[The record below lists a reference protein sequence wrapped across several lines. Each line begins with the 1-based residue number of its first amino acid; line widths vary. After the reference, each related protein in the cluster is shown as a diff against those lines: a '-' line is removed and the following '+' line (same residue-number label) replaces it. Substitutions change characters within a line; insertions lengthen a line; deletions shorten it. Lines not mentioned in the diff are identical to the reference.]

1 MKIPQEYVKKI
12 GTPQK
17 LFRTLIVDGVE
28 VLIRLQKPFEEKPD
42 DDDMAGFIMD
52 SEGVMRELSEVEG
65 DAWMEYG
72 TCIIVEAWSEASQS
86 IVTQG
91 IRKSETQSDE
101 EFAFGARYM
110 LNNGTEEEWLDVIKK
125 RKLDRVL
132 KLACNNKSAKYIE
145 PTVKQMKKK
154 K

>member
-1 MKIPQEYVKKI
+1 MKVPKEFVSKI

-17 LFRTLIVDGVE
+17 LFRNITVDGID

-42 DDDMAGFIMD
+42 EDDMAGFIMD
-52 SEGVMRELSEVEG
+52 SEGVMRSIEEVEG
-65 DAWMEYG
+65 DAWMEFG
-72 TCIIVEAWSEASQS
+72 TCIIIEAWSDASQS

-91 IRKSETQSDE
+91 IRKSETQTDE

-125 RKLDRVL
+125 RKLDRIL
-132 KLACNNKSAKYIE
+132 KIACNNKSAKYVE
-145 PTVKQMKKK
+145 PTVKLKKK
-154 K
+154 KS